1 MLRLNEMQLKLTTQ
15 LSGSLFT
22 YRTER
27 HKKDDLQQTEFP
39 GIFRAKQIAHA
50 ALHSETYYTA
60 ITSQI
65 KTNPVYHW
73 VCFYCFF

>member
-27 HKKDDLQQTEFP
+27 HKKDNLQQTEFAD
-39 GIFRAKQIAHA
+39 IFRAKQILHA
-50 ALHSETYYTA
+50 ALHSEIY
-60 ITSQI
+60 ISCNKEFPIFRFHLHTS
-65 KTNPVYHW
+65 
-73 VCFYCFF
+73 